1 MVERRAGRSAGRC
14 LEGWRKAR
22 AEGLLQGW
30 EIYGQPA
37 AVVDG
42 VILSWMLEKQAEAFP
57 ASVWCRDSLAAG
69 ATPEVLLK
77 QAACQQIGCS
87 IAPGVTDLVQPT
99 DTDFAASFKSSL
111 KSAGAEERKKQK
123 AEAKM
128 QGTEPTFQCGVLE
141 IARILET
148 AWAAQKSREL
158 QTAWPLKALRRNGF
172 LHWRPSWSSMKMM
185 KAAEQ
190 DWAAELNEDSH
201 RLPVGYWRKRG
212 ELLTDAG
219 KPTKQLLEYLAS
231 AERRAE
237 EAEAQCCR
245 EEGYV
250 VETAA
255 GKKLDA
261 SGCALDLEAIGDD
274 LKADAASYWDCLD
287 PKVKRRLQK
296 ATDKVAPPP
305 KEVRKKKK
313 KATSRLKRRV
323 LLSKGKEML
332 QKCWRRKPGLRSCS
346 CCQ

>member
-172 LHWRPSWSSMKMM
+172 LHWRPSWSSMKTM

-201 RLPVGYWRKRG
+201 RLPVGHWRKRG
-212 ELLTDAG
+212 ELLKAY
-219 KPTKQLLEYLAS
+219 K
-231 AERRAE
+231 
-237 EAEAQCCR
+237 
-245 EEGYV
+245 
-250 VETAA
+250 AA
-255 GKKLDA
+255 LGVL
-261 SGCALDLEAIGDD
+261 GIC
-274 LKADAASYWDCLD
+274 
-287 PKVKRRLQK
+287 
-296 ATDKVAPPP
+296 
-305 KEVRKKKK
+305 RKK
-313 KATSRLKRRV
+313 S
-323 LLSKGKEML
+323 
-332 QKCWRRKPGLRSCS
+332 
-346 CCQ
+346 